1 MTDDPRVV
9 FRPAPHTWDER
20 PPTLPPLSF
29 GRSWEMS
36 KRATDF
42 ATYKGH
48 PHPITQVFVRTVLAK
63 EKVPI
68 PLALPDGSAPSS
80 SPTVLD
86 VKRAF
91 IDKMIISS
99 RKHVTLRWLGS
110 ELPDESRTLHS
121 LKVPEGTVFDAA
133 IRKRTPAELEPL
145 KVITHV
151 LVCDLAGNACDVQ
164 VTGKTLVSELKALCK
179 QPETSNL
186 HFSPTFTS
194 SFGTPLENERTLASY
209 GILDGDILLTGIS
222 SSGADAPADA
232 GAKAPEKG
240 GKKGK

>member
-99 RKHVTLRWLGS
+99 RKHVTSAGWARLLAGTRR
-110 ELPDESRTLHS
+110 SRS
-121 LKVPEGTVFDAA
+121 RCGPPVFDAA
-133 IRKRTPAELEPL
+133 IRHTPAELGL
-145 KVITHV
+145 K
-151 LVCDLAGNACDVQ
+151 
-164 VTGKTLVSELKALCK
+164 
-179 QPETSNL
+179 
-186 HFSPTFTS
+186 
-194 SFGTPLENERTLASY
+194 
-209 GILDGDILLTGIS
+209 GDHARS
-222 SSGADAPADA
+222 RVRPCRQRV
-232 GAKAPEKG
+232 
-240 GKKGK
+240 